1 LDGRSSVCRTI
12 AATFRQR
19 IGEANMVSLYTKP
32 HGPTRIDSIEITQ
45 LSVID
50 LD

>member
-1 LDGRSSVCRTI
+1 M
-12 AATFRQR
+12 
-19 IGEANMVSLYTKP
+19 GETDLASLYTKRQ
-32 HGPTRIDSIEITQ
+32 GLTSVDSIEITQ